1 MLKPVQIQNTVEII
15 SEQIFQLLREGRLKP
30 GDKLPAEV
38 ELMAQLGVGRS
49 SVREAK
55 RMLTAKGLLSAQ
67 PGRGTF
73 IRQLELETLDSDLLH
88 ILLSAETLDDLQET
102 RDMLE
107 NQIAILATV
116 RATAADLDAMEA
128 CLQRMQEVVPNP
140 RIHEF
145 SIQFHVTLANATHNQ
160 VLVRLYKVIGDL
172 LWNYVQPLYA
182 QFADPEQEVASHWAL
197 FAAIRSRNVDEAQRG
212 MITHMAEVRTFMAHL
227 LQASS

>member
-15 SEQIFQLLREGRLKP
+15 SSQIFQLLREGRLKP

-55 RMLTAKGLLSAQ
+55 RMLTAKGILAAQ
-67 PGRGTF
+67 PGKGTF
-73 IRQLELETLDSDLLH
+73 VRQLGLETLDSDLLY

-107 NQIAILATV
+107 NQIAIFATV
-116 RATAADLDAMEA
+116 RATEADLEAMED
-128 CLQRMQEVVPNP
+128 CLLRMREVVPSP

-145 SIQFHVTLANATHNQ
+145 SIQFHATLANATHNQ
-160 VLVRLYKVIGDL
+160 VLVRIYRVIGDL
-172 LWNYVQPLYA
+172 LWNYVRLLYV
-182 QFADPEQEVASHWAL
+182 QFADPEQEIASHWEL
-197 FAAIRSRNVDEAQRG
+197 FTAIRSRNVDEAQRG
-212 MITHMAEVRTFMAHL
+212 MATHMAEVRAFMAQL